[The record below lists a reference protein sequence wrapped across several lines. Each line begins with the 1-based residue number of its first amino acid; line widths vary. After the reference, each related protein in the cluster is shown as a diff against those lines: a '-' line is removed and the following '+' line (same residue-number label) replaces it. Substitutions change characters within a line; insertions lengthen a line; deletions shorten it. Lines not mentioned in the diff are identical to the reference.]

1 MSWLE
6 NGVQGHRSDMEF
18 TRSALTA
25 VFVGLI
31 WALIKVVEFFISKYR
46 NNKET
51 KGLTDEQAEI
61 LRKIHN
67 GCDHL
72 NEINKEHDAML
83 KKILSYS
90 EHLDQMHSVYND
102 DHAPAWYMPP
112 DMIKLVRENYNLSK
126 ILSRDIEEHMDE
138 FKDDQG
144 VIVNKMTELITSQKL
159 MTERLGDLISAL
171 NKISR

>member
-6 NGVQGHRSDMEF
+6 NGAQGHRSNMEL
-18 TRSALTA
+18 TGSALTA
-25 VFVGLI
+25 AFIGLI
-31 WALIKVVEFFISKYR
+31 WVLIKVVEFFISKYK
-46 NNKET
+46 NNKEV
-51 KGLTDEQAEI
+51 KGLTNEQVET
-61 LRKIHN
+61 LRKIHD
-67 GCDHL
+67 GCNSL
-72 NEINKEHDAML
+72 NEASKEHNAML
-83 KKILSYS
+83 RKILSYS
-90 EHLDQMHSVYND
+90 EHLDHMHSVYND

-112 DMIKLVRENYNLSK
+112 DMLKLVRENYNLSK

-138 FKDDQG
+138 FKGDQD